1 MFRFTPCTKPKSRTG
16 HTGSTQSLT
25 MFEKFTVPEESKDS
39 AVVQYSLE
47 NLNKR
52 LSALELRI
60 KETWL
65 DTLED
70 VAVEV
75 QDNLDGVT
83 PELERRSERMARE
96 LFPIPQD
103 SCVRQWLKDND
114 RDFSEMTEA
123 LIPFEQAFR
132 TKVRNGLI
140 KMSDDIGLDLENYN

>member
-1 MFRFTPCTKPKSRTG
+1 MFERFTASD
-16 HTGSTQSLT
+16 
-25 MFEKFTVPEESKDS
+25 ESKDS
-39 AVVQYSLE
+39 TVVQYSIE

-70 VAVEV
+70 VAGEV

-96 LFPIPQD
+96 LFHIPKTT
-103 SCVRQWLKDND
+103 CVRQWLKDND
-114 RDFSEMTEA
+114 RDFAEMTKA